1 MCICVWN
8 LKPRVQ
14 LKIAAVHRSAPGL
27 IGQRWSVKQPA
38 TQEFA
43 NTSCHLC
50 GSLVDFRWRRC
61 CCGKKLSP
69 CHVCL
74 VEGAEL
80 LEASLSSKAG
90 NPSAPPLST
99 PPWREGRNLFLGTR
113 TWPTSSNAALM
124 FVTFWVFFPF
134 EIQKATFF
142 PPLLL
147 KNPRSK
153 LLIRHESVISGDP
166 RPLVGSHLARPLGF
180 ERHRRV
186 DGHTGNPKEWNLK
199 SSYGQLSLVFFTFRC
214 GWTWLIYSAGLLG
227 ASSRLISGMS
237 RSRARV
243 MSQRGFFKYHIF
255 YLKMREVNE
264 RRGNALALGRR
275 LRSLDCEKTLPSH
288 NFTSAICILD
298 PQSSGETPSDSF
310 EAPARPF

>member
-14 LKIAAVHRSAPGL
+14 LKIAAVHRSAAGL

-90 NPSAPPLST
+90 NPSAPPPPVHST
-99 PPWREGRNLFLGTR
+99 LARGEESFFGDTHMTNVQQCSFNVCNVL
-113 TWPTSSNAALM
+113 
-124 FVTFWVFFPF
+124 VFFPF

-142 PPLLL
+142 SPLLL
-147 KNPRSK
+147 KKPRSK
-153 LLIRHESVISGDP
+153 LLISHESVISGDP

-214 GWTWLIYSAGLLG
+214 VCTNHNTAAELDLFI
-227 ASSRLISGMS
+227 
-237 RSRARV
+237 
-243 MSQRGFFKYHIF
+243 
-255 YLKMREVNE
+255 
-264 RRGNALALGRR
+264 AL
-275 LRSLDCEKTLPSH
+275 
-288 NFTSAICILD
+288 
-298 PQSSGETPSDSF
+298 DS
-310 EAPARPF
+310 

>member
-1 MCICVWN
+1 MIKEEVCICVWN

-14 LKIAAVHRSAPGL
+14 LKVAAVRRSAPGL

-90 NPSAPPLST
+90 NPSAPRLST

-124 FVTFWVFFPF
+124 FVTFFFFFP
-134 EIQKATFF
+134 
-142 PPLLL
+142 
-147 KNPRSK
+147 
-153 LLIRHESVISGDP
+153 
-166 RPLVGSHLARPLGF
+166 
-180 ERHRRV
+180 
-186 DGHTGNPKEWNLK
+186 LK
-199 SSYGQLSLVFFTFRC
+199 SKRQLSF
-214 GWTWLIYSAGLLG
+214 
-227 ASSRLISGMS
+227 
-237 RSRARV
+237 
-243 MSQRGFFKYHIF
+243 
-255 YLKMREVNE
+255 
-264 RRGNALALGRR
+264 
-275 LRSLDCEKTLPSH
+275 LPSFWRTQDP
-288 NFTSAICILD
+288 NCSLGMKVWYLVTRGPWWAAIWPDLWGLRD
-298 PQSSGETPSDSF
+298 TDGWMDTQETQKSGT
-310 EAPARPF
+310 